1 MVVFLPQL
9 TMINIEIP
17 AHFPSGSARTRTR
30 GGAWRMRDAIGKIT
44 GGGHNLGGGGGVG
57 GAVTGQHRHSYPSRR
72 SHSRVGRDNG
82 VLRTL
87 DCAAS
92 ARPRYAEPGTRPLSS
107 TDDRDGAR
115 AGS

>member
-44 GGGHNLGGGGGVG
+44 GGVHNLAEGVG
-57 GAVTGQHRHSYPSRR
+57 FTGLDTGQYRHSYP
-72 SHSRVGRDNG
+72 
-82 VLRTL
+82 
-87 DCAAS
+87 
-92 ARPRYAEPGTRPLSS
+92 
-107 TDDRDGAR
+107 
-115 AGS
+115 

>member
-44 GGGHNLGGGGGVG
+44 GGVHNLAEGWGSPALIQVN
-57 GAVTGQHRHSYPSRR
+57 TGT
-72 SHSRVGRDNG
+72 VIRD
-82 VLRTL
+82 
-87 DCAAS
+87 
-92 ARPRYAEPGTRPLSS
+92 
-107 TDDRDGAR
+107 
-115 AGS
+115 